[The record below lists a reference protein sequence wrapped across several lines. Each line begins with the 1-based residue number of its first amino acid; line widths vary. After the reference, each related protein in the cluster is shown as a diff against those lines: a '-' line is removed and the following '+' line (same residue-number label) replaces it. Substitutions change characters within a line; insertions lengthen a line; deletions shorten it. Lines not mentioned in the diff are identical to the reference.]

1 LKKADFGVSFLMFF
15 VGIAA
20 LARALSYP
28 AQTKMMPIIY
38 SVALIILSFLLG
50 LRTIRKENSSEE
62 NVVRT
67 EEPLSRVFLV
77 GSIIFAYIASIQILG
92 FFSSTI
98 LFLLSFMFLMRA
110 ASWVVTTLVSLVT
123 TTVIYLF
130 FETLLNIPI
139 PKGIFF

>member
-1 LKKADFGVSFLMFF
+1 MKKADFGVSFLMFF

-20 LARALSYP
+20 LVRAWSYP

-50 LRTIRKENSSEE
+50 VRSIRKEKSSEE
-62 NVVRT
+62 NVVQT
-67 EEPLSRVFLV
+67 EEPLSRVFFV
-77 GSIIFAYIASIQILG
+77 GGIIFAYIASIEILG
-92 FFSSTI
+92 FYSSTI
-98 LFLLSFMFLMRA
+98 LFLFLFMFLMRA
-110 ASWVVTTLVSLVT
+110 ASWLVTTLVSVG
-123 TTVIYLF
+123 TTVVIYFF

>member
-1 LKKADFGVSFLMFF
+1 MFF

-20 LARALSYP
+20 LVRAWSYP

-50 LRTIRKENSSEE
+50 VRSIRKEKSSEE
-62 NVVRT
+62 NVVQT
-67 EEPLSRVFLV
+67 EEPLSRVFFV
-77 GSIIFAYIASIQILG
+77 GGIIFAYIASIEILG
-92 FFSSTI
+92 FYSSTI
-98 LFLLSFMFLMRA
+98 LFLFLFMFLMRA
-110 ASWVVTTLVSLVT
+110 ASWLVTTLVSVG
-123 TTVIYLF
+123 TTVVIYFF

>member
-1 LKKADFGVSFLMFF
+1 MFF

-20 LARALSYP
+20 LVRAWSYP

-50 LRTIRKENSSEE
+50 VRSIRKEKSSEE
-62 NVVRT
+62 NVVQT
-67 EEPLSRVFLV
+67 EEPLSRVFFV
-77 GSIIFAYIASIQILG
+77 AGIIFAYIASIEILG
-92 FFSSTI
+92 FYSSTI
-98 LFLLSFMFLMRA
+98 LFLFLFMFLMRA
-110 ASWVVTTLVSLVT
+110 ASWLVTTLVSVG
-123 TTVIYLF
+123 TTVVIYFF